1 MRVLYSFNPVS
12 QSKIWPAS
20 VRLIDNKQF
29 KFGMALKTE
38 SNSKWHDIIDKGKK
52 FFVTDVMKFN
62 PDNMTLCTIV
72 FEGSKE
78 EVTNQQNSVY
88 RLAKK
93 HHGFKAG
100 AENGERGYFLTF
112 MIGYLRDFALKY
124 DFVAESFETS
134 IPWKDISKMCKAVE
148 KRIVSDC
155 KKVGVKKE
163 PFISFRVTQ
172 VPFHFYLRSTTQEQL
187 STSTSASS
195 TPAYPIPSPYTARSK
210 TALVRKS

>member
-1 MRVLYSFNPVS
+1 MVISLSNVVS

-20 VRLIDNKQF
+20 IRVIDNKQF

-38 SNSKWHDIIDKGKK
+38 NNSKAHEFIDKAKK

-62 PDNMTLCTIV
+62 PDSMTLCTLV

-78 EVTNQQNSVY
+78 EVNNQQNSVY

-93 HHGFKAG
+93 HNGFKAG

-112 MIGYLRDFALKY
+112 MIGYLRDFGFKY

-134 IPWKDISKMCKAVE
+134 IPWKDVSKMCKAVE
-148 KRIVSDC
+148 KRIISDC
-155 KKVGVKKE
+155 KKHGVKK
-163 PFISFRVTQ
+163 
-172 VPFHFYLRSTTQEQL
+172 
-187 STSTSASS
+187 
-195 TPAYPIPSPYTARSK
+195 
-210 TALVRKS
+210 

>member
-1 MRVLYSFNPVS
+1 
-12 QSKIWPAS
+12 
-20 VRLIDNKQF
+20 
-29 KFGMALKTE
+29 
-38 SNSKWHDIIDKGKK
+38 
-52 FFVTDVMKFN
+52 
-62 PDNMTLCTIV
+62 MTLCTLV

-93 HHGFKAG
+93 HNGFRAG

-134 IPWKDISKMCKAVE
+134 IPWKDVSKMCKAVE
-148 KRIVSDC
+148 KRIIADC
-155 KKVGVKKE
+155 KRHGVKKE

-172 VPFHFYLRSTTQEQL
+172 VNSALTSDLRHR
-187 STSTSASS
+187 SS
-195 TPAYPIPSPYTARSK
+195 SLCLLRLCLHRSARSRCH
-210 TALVRKS
+210 LQ